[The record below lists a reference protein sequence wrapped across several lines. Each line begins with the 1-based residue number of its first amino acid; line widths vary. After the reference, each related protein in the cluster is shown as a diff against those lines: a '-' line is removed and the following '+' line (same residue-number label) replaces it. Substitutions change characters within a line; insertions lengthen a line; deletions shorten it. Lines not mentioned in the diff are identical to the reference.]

1 MDTMIRTRDLQ
12 SRVYLFARPSFLTG
26 IARIADPFGTLNTYN
41 TSPSGLLADYRAL
54 YSDWATVGDD
64 LRTAIE
70 LYKEQVGNNHD
81 R

>member
-1 MDTMIRTRDLQ
+1 MISTRKLQ
-12 SRVYLFARPSFLTG
+12 SRIFLFARPSFFTG

-41 TSPSGLLADYRAL
+41 TSPSGVLADYRAL

-70 LYKEQVGNNHD
+70 LYNWQIGSGCD